1 MIQDAEQNVIGS
13 VIYDNSLHQK
23 VSFLREAHFTEP
35 IYGAVW
41 VIVTECIGKSQAVS
55 VHTIAERLGTSDG
68 FQSLGGMSWLMAMF
82 SGCQAYSV
90 EADGLA
96 VREAWIKRQVGQ
108 LGQGL
113 VKSATD
119 PQSATDLLDHA
130 KGLIESIERGSGLGG
145 DDILS
150 SVDVADDV
158 VAEIER
164 IFKGGSLPTMMT
176 GLACVDQG
184 IDGFM
189 GGMLVV
195 IGGRPGM
202 GKTMLAR
209 AIVHGAAVHNPNKQ
223 HLFIGLE
230 MGPHEMMKRELS
242 AISFES
248 GGVRVQHNWMR
259 GGKMS
264 AEQVKAVYDCK
275 RLVPANLSLSAP
287 HGVGLDDVRRQ
298 IYALSRKGP
307 VGVVAIDYL
316 QIMNRDEWRGG
327 NDAAII
333 GKITAGLKSLSR
345 QFDCTILLLSQ
356 LSRTLESRD
365 DKRPMLS
372 DLRESGAIE
381 QDADVVMFPFR
392 EAYYLEKQGPQ
403 EGKELEHEANIA
415 RCINVMDVNLAKVR
429 HGPCATIKQFCQP
442 AFDFVGDLKN

>member
-1 MIQDAEQNVIGS
+1 MIQEAEQNVLGS
-13 VIYDNSLHQK
+13 VILDNSLHQK
-23 VSFLREAHFTEP
+23 VSFLQAAHFTEP

-41 VIVTECIGKSQAVS
+41 AIITECINKAQSVS
-55 VHTIAERLGTSDG
+55 INTVAERLGTDQA
-68 FQSLGGMSWLMAMF
+68 FVSLGGMSWLADMIRNCM
-82 SGCQAYSV
+82 AYSV
-90 EADGLA
+90 EADGAA

-108 LGQGL
+108 LGHGL
-113 VKSATD
+113 VKAATD
-119 PQSATDLLDHA
+119 PQTATELLDGV
-130 KGLIESIERGSGLGG
+130 KGALEGIERGSGLGG
-145 DDILS
+145 DDILAS
-150 SVDVADDV
+150 DTVADEV
-158 VAEIER
+158 VTEIER
-164 IFKGGSLPTMMT
+164 IFKGGARPTMTT
-176 GLACVDQG
+176 GLQCVDEG
-184 IDGFM
+184 VDGFL

-242 AISFES
+242 AISYA
-248 GGVRVQHNWMR
+248 GHHVKVQHNWMR
-259 GGKMS
+259 GGRMS
-264 AEQVKAVYDCK
+264 ADQVKAVYDCK

-287 HGVGLDDVRRQ
+287 HGAGLDDVRRM

-316 QIMNRDEWRGG
+316 QIMNRDERRGG

-345 QFDCTILLLSQ
+345 QFDCTIILLSQ
-356 LSRTLESRD
+356 LSRALEGRD
-365 DKRPMLS
+365 DKRPTLA

-403 EGKELEHEANIA
+403 KGREGEHADSLA
-415 RCINVMDVNLAKVR
+415 RCINIMEVALAKVR
-429 HGPCATIKQFCQP
+429 HGPCTMIEQFCQP
-442 AFDFVGDLKN
+442 AFDYVAGLKD